1 VRVRLAAAFAGLLAG
16 CAPSAPPSV
25 VLVTLDTVRCDHL
38 GIHGDARGLSPN
50 LDRLARAGLVHE
62 RAFTTMPTTGPAHLS
77 LFTGLH
83 PSEHGARANA
93 ERPSDAAALRSLA
106 GKLRER
112 GFATGAFVSSG
123 VLAQRAIGDLGFE
136 VYDAPAG
143 PLRPG
148 SQAVDAALAWLAR
161 EPRRPLLLWLHLYD
175 AHAPYGPA
183 VEKPRG
189 LPIDPARHG
198 FVRRELFA
206 DPAERRRTA
215 ERYAEGVR
223 DADAALGRLLD
234 ALPAHFGA
242 PPLVVVA
249 GDHGEA
255 LDEHLGARG
264 YAFDHGEFLD
274 EDVVCIPLVLAGPGV
289 APGRS
294 RGAVSLRDLYPS
306 LLRAAGL
313 AGAPADGPDL
323 RAPGVAGRVVAVER
337 RRVQPGDP
345 PLVRTHGAASFDDER
360 GVVLAEDGQ
369 IVGPYRGAA
378 PEALVSAA
386 RSHLA
391 TGDGAAPAVDP
402 ALVEALRSLG
412 YAN

>member
-1 VRVRLAAAFAGLLAG
+1 LLAATVAGLVAG
-16 CAPSAPPSV
+16 CSPSGPTSV

-38 GIHGDARGLSPN
+38 GIHGDTRGLSPN
-50 LDRLARAGLVHE
+50 LDRLARTGLVHE
-62 RAFTTMPTTGPAHLS
+62 RSFTTMPTTGPAHLS

-83 PSEHGARANA
+83 PSEHGARANG
-93 ERPSDAAALRSLA
+93 ERPSDAASLRSLA
-106 GKLRER
+106 RKLRER
-112 GFATGAFVSSG
+112 GFATGAFVTSG
-123 VLAQRAIGDLGFE
+123 ALAQRAIGDLGFE
-136 VYDAPAG
+136 VYDEPAS

-175 AHAPYGPA
+175 AHAPYGRA
-183 VEKPRG
+183 ADKPRA
-189 LPIDPARHG
+189 LPIDRARHG
-198 FVRRELFA
+198 FVRRDLFA
-206 DPAERRRTA
+206 GGAERRRFA

-234 ALPAHFGA
+234 ALPTHFTT

-255 LDEHLGARG
+255 LDEHLDARG

-289 APGRS
+289 TPGRS
-294 RGAVSLRDLYPS
+294 PAAVSLRDLYPT
-306 LLRAAGL
+306 LLRAAGIE
-313 AGAPADGPDL
+313 AAPAEGPDL
-323 RAPGVAGRVVAVER
+323 RVPVVQGRTVAVER
-337 RRVQPGDP
+337 KRVRPGDP
-345 PLVRTHGAASFDDER
+345 PLVRAHAAAAFDDAR

-369 IVGPYRGAA
+369 IVTPDPAAA

-386 RSHLA
+386 RLHLA
-391 TGDGAAPAVDP
+391 PDGAAPAPVDP
-402 ALVEALRSLG
+402 ALVETLRSLG
-412 YAN
+412 YAH